1 MFPRGS
7 FFLYIKYYQV
17 TFFSYSVTVLALV
30 TFLLPRKNYYS
41 MRYLPAMLL
50 WLLSISAS
58 IAQQPAS
65 TDFNLDFEKPVATT
79 KLARPWM
86 EWGQGYALSIDTTE
100 KYQGKAGLRIQAPE
114 VATNMQFGCA
124 ANTIPVTF
132 DGQEIELRGYL
143 KFKDVSKGWVGL
155 MLRIDSKS
163 GTLDLD
169 NGQAKAIQGT
179 EDWKQYSIKMPLP
192 ENADKIY
199 IGALLVG
206 QGTVWADQF
215 ELLVDGKPFALA
227 PAKKQ
232 YPAALDTEFD
242 GGSKLA
248 LGPGLP
254 LSKQQAEDLAKLGR
268 IWGFVKYHHP
278 AVAEGNFN
286 MDYELFRVA
295 APYIDAKNDAERQR
309 VLARWLD
316 KFGPVKSLGAETI
329 SADAAIMPGLSWID
343 ASGKILSARLDSIR
357 KAERQS
363 RHYYVGTAPKVGN
376 PVFGNESVYKEMA
389 YPDAGFRLLTLFR
402 YWNMIEYFF
411 PYKPLIREDWFAVLN
426 EFVPRFVMAAD
437 ETEFK
442 LATLALIAR
451 VKDSHANIYGNHE
464 ALDKYFGKNFAPVEL
479 AFVEGKPVVIN
490 YYNTKLGEQTGLKP
504 GDVIETVNGKPVARI
519 IEEQRPY
526 TPGSN
531 PVIQLKTMA
540 PNLLRANDST
550 MAITFKRNE
559 KVQKATIS
567 LYPRNEV
574 DIYANYNKKDSCFKM
589 IGSDIAYIF
598 PGKFKNSYLPTL
610 TPEIR
615 KSKGVIVDMR
625 CYPSDFMV
633 FSFVPMLMPEAS
645 SFVKFTIGSVK
656 TPGLFTYSPEL
667 KLGASNPDYYKG
679 KVIVIVNEFSVSQSE
694 YTTMAFSAAPNVT
707 VIGSTTAGADGNV
720 SPITLPG
727 GIRTAISGIGVYYP
741 DGRETQQIG
750 IVPKVEVKPTI
761 RGIADG
767 RDEPLEKA
775 LQLINGK

>member
-1 MFPRGS
+1 
-7 FFLYIKYYQV
+7 
-17 TFFSYSVTVLALV
+17 
-30 TFLLPRKNYYS
+30 
-41 MRYLPAMLL
+41 MLL
-50 WLLSISAS
+50 WLLCTTAS

-65 TDFNLDFEKPVATT
+65 TDFNLDFEKPNATP
-79 KLARPWM
+79 KLSRPWM
-86 EWGQGYALSIDTTE
+86 EWGQGYALLIDTTE
-100 KYQGKAGLRIQAPE
+100 KYSGKAAVRIQAPA
-114 VATNMQFGCA
+114 VAENMQFGCA
-124 ANTIPVTF
+124 ANMIPVAF
-132 DGQEIELRGYL
+132 RGQEIELRGYL

-155 MLRIDSKS
+155 MMRIDSKS

-179 EDWKQYSIKMPLP
+179 EGWKQYSIKMRLT
-192 ENADKIY
+192 EDAEKIY
-199 IGALLVG
+199 IGAILVG

-215 ELLVDGKPFALA
+215 ELLVDGKPFTAA
-227 PAKKQ
+227 PPKKQ

-242 GGSKLA
+242 GGSRLT
-248 LGPGLP
+248 LGPGRP
-254 LSKQQAEDLAKLGR
+254 LSKQQTEDLAKLGR

-278 AVAEGNFN
+278 AIAEGNFN

-309 VLARWLD
+309 VLARWLN
-316 KFGPVKSLGAETI
+316 KFGPVKSLGTETI
-329 SADAAIMPGLSWID
+329 PADAAIRPGLGWID
-343 ASGKILSARLDSIR
+343 ASGKVLSPRLDSIR
-357 KAERQS
+357 KAERQGK
-363 RHYYVGTAPKVGN
+363 HYYIGTVPNVGN
-376 PVFGNESVYKEMA
+376 PDFGNETAYKEMS

-426 EFVPRFVMAAD
+426 EFVPKFVMAAD

-451 VKDSHANIYGNHE
+451 VKDSHANIYGHHD
-464 ALDKYFGKNFAPVEL
+464 ALDKHFGKNFAPVEL

-490 YYNTKLGEQTGLKP
+490 YYNTKLGEQTGLKR
-504 GDVIETVNGKPVARI
+504 GDVIETINGKPVDRI
-519 IEEQRPY
+519 IDEQKPY

-540 PNLLRANDST
+540 PNLLRGNDST

-559 KVQKATIS
+559 KVQKANIS
-567 LYPRNEV
+567 LYPRNKV
-574 DIYANYNKKDSCFKM
+574 DIYANYNKKDTCFKM
-589 IGSDIAYIF
+589 IGSDVAYIF
-598 PGKFKNSYLPTL
+598 PGKFKNKYLPAI
-610 TPEIR
+610 TPSIT

-633 FSFVPMLMPEAS
+633 FSFVPMLLPEAKP
-645 SFVKFTIGSVK
+645 FVKFTIGSLK

-667 KLGASNPDYYKG
+667 QLGTSNPDYYKG
-679 KVIVIVNEFSVSQSE
+679 KVIVIVNENSVSQSE
-694 YTTMAFSAAPNVT
+694 YTTMAFLAAPNVT

-720 SPITLPG
+720 SSIGLPG
-727 GIRTAISGIGVYYP
+727 GIRTGISGIGIYYP

-750 IVPKVEVKPTI
+750 IVPQVEVKPTI

-775 LQLINGK
+775 LELINGK